1 MITPRMARD
10 VPDLHGCA
18 GKQTPGTFHH
28 MVRSRLYL
36 YLSVSKVYTFIV
48 IRKERRGLGKA
59 DSCSHI
65 YSFMVYIGTEKMEF

>member
-18 GKQTPGTFHH
+18 GEQTPGTFHC

-36 YLSVSKVYTFIV
+36 DLSVSKVCTFIV
-48 IRKERRGLGKA
+48 IRTQRSLGKA
-59 DSCSHI
+59 DSCLHI
-65 YSFMVYIGTEKMEF
+65 YSFMVYIGIEKTEF